1 MKTVARFII
10 RAVLGVI
17 ATAVTGAIALLVL
30 HDGETFI
37 PNVVGIALGLLISWF
52 CSDTEIGRS
61 IVRLYKIAFKLG
73 QFTLL

>member
-1 MKTVARFII
+1 MKTIAQFVI
-10 RAVLGVI
+10 RAILGVV
-17 ATAVTGAIALLVL
+17 ATAVAGVIALLVL

-37 PNVVGIALGLLISWF
+37 LNVVGIALVFAISWF

-73 QFTLL
+73 

>member
-1 MKTVARFII
+1 MSMKIIARFVI
-10 RAVLGVI
+10 RAILGVI
-17 ATAVTGAIALLVL
+17 ATAVTGAITLLVL

-37 PNVVGIALGLLISWF
+37 PNVVGIALVFEISWF

-73 QFTLL
+73 

>member
-1 MKTVARFII
+1 MSMKTIARFVI
-10 RAVLGVI
+10 RVVLGVI
-17 ATAVTGAIALLVL
+17 ATAVAGAIALLVL

-37 PNVVGIALGLLISWF
+37 PNVVGIALVFAISWF

-73 QFTLL
+73 

>member
-1 MKTVARFII
+1 MSMKTIARFVI
-10 RAVLGVI
+10 RAALGVV

-37 PNVVGIALGLLISWF
+37 PNVVGIALVFAISWF
-52 CSDTEIGRS
+52 CSETEIGRS

-73 QFTLL
+73 